1 MLEVG
6 NGGMTVTEDRGEFSL
21 WAEMAAPLI
30 AGTDLRNASPA
41 TLSILDQQAT

>member
-6 NGGMTVTEDRGEFSL
+6 NGGQTPTQYESQFSL

-30 AGTDLRNASPA
+30 AGTNLTALGSVER
-41 TLSILDQQAT
+41 